1 MTIRYEINPPRTDAR
16 NIDGKMA
23 EQMSR
28 IGRISELC
36 GGVHVTDS
44 VLGTDRV
51 PAIDVAEKIK
61 SRHRSLEVTIS
72 VRVRDKTMEQIENI
86 AGRMR
91 KSHIDGMLIL
101 KGDPS
106 GRPESGLIPSS
117 VASELIRTGA
127 AKREKVYL
135 SLPSRPDFAKIRAKI
150 SANPA
155 GFVTQVIRS
164 RSEADR
170 LCSRL
175 NPLGFKVVPCI
186 LLPSEKNA
194 ASAKTLGLDWSAY
207 ESDAAKFVSDVADA
221 AGDVLITSPNDFAF
235 ALETLYSVKYS
246 ASG

>member
-16 NIDGKMA
+16 DIDGKMA
-23 EQMSR
+23 EQMNR
-28 IGRISELC
+28 IGRISGLC
-36 GGVHVTDS
+36 SGVHVTDS

-72 VRVRDKTMEQIENI
+72 VRVRDKTMQQIEDI
-86 AGRMR
+86 AGRMH
-91 KSHIDGMLIL
+91 KSRIDGMLIL

-106 GRPESGLIPSS
+106 GRPESGLIPSA
-117 VASELIRTGA
+117 VAGELIRTGA
-127 AKREKVYL
+127 AKRDKVYL

-164 RSEADR
+164 KGEADR
-170 LCSRL
+170 ICRHL
-175 NPLGFKVVPCI
+175 NPLGFRIVPCI

-194 ASAKTLGLDWSAY
+194 ASAKTLGLDWSSY
-207 ESDAAKFVSDVADA
+207 ESDAAKFVSDIEGAS
-221 AGDVLITSPNDFAF
+221 GDVLITSPNDFAL
-235 ALETLYSVKYS
+235 ALETLYKTKYS